1 MNVNLWTWSRE
12 DQGENIS
19 IFQENDNLS
28 EYKKESFLSKLYE
41 ELEAWMEGEK
51 AYLRQGLSLRDMADQ
66 LRTNTTY
73 LSRAINE
80 VGGENVSRYIN
91 TKRID
96 DFMSQLDQNL
106 DRSWTLGK
114 MAKNCGFGS
123 LTTFSRAFKEIKGL
137 PPSEFVKKYLED
149 SNGDED

>member
-1 MNVNLWTWSRE
+1 MKVNLWPWFRE
-12 DQGENIS
+12 DRGENIS

-28 EYKKESFLSKLYE
+28 EYKKESFLPKLYE
-41 ELEAWMEGEK
+41 ELEAWMEAEK
-51 AYLRQGLSLRDMADQ
+51 PYLRQGLGLRDMADQ

-96 DFMSQLDQNL
+96 AFLSQLNQNL

-114 MAKNCGFGS
+114 MAKSCG
-123 LTTFSRAFKEIKGL
+123 FKEIKGL
-137 PPSEFVKKYLED
+137 APSKFVQQYLEN
-149 SNGDED
+149 SHGDED